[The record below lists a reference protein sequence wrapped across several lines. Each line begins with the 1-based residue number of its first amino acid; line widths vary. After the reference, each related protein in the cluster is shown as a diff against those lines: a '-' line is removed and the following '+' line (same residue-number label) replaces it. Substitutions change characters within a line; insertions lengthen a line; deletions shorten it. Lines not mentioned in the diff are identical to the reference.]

1 MKSIFGFKN
10 WQDHDGFVEAV
21 NNEMDE
27 MRKVCADEAVAHYDS
42 KVEIDRRKKKFDTIF
57 EEATQ
62 NKITVKYS
70 ADFMTAFFTKNT
82 EEMYNLFNY
91 MVCHYE
97 NGIADDAVERAK
109 EDAEENAA
117 SDIAE
122 AKADA
127 WRSQHGD

>member
-27 MRKVCADEAVAHYDS
+27 MRKVCATEAVAHYDS

-57 EEATQ
+57 EAATN

-70 ADFMTAFFTKNT
+70 ADFMTAFFNKDKD
-82 EEMYNLFNY
+82 EMYNIFNY
-91 MVCHYE
+91 MVCFYE
-97 NGIADDAVERAK
+97 SEVADDVVERAK

>member
-1 MKSIFGFKN
+1 MKPAWQIKHE
-10 WQDHDGFVEAV
+10 QDHDDFVEAV

-27 MRKVCADEAVAHYDS
+27 MRKVCAVEAVDTYES
-42 KVEIDRRKKKFDTIF
+42 KVEIDRRKKKFYTIF

-62 NKITVKYS
+62 NKIAVKYS
-70 ADFMTAFFTKNT
+70 ANFMTAFFTKDK

-97 NGIADDAVERAK
+97 NGIADDAVDKAREDAK
-109 EDAEENAA
+109 ENEA

-122 AKADA
+122 AKVDA

>member
-57 EEATQ
+57 EAATN

-70 ADFMTAFFTKNT
+70 ADFMTAFFNKDKD
-82 EEMYNLFNY
+82 EMYNIFNY
-91 MVCHYE
+91 MVCFYE
-97 NGIADDAVERAK
+97 SEVADDVVERAK
-109 EDAEENAA
+109 EDALEFAA
-117 SDIAE
+117 DE
-122 AKADA
+122 AADE
-127 WRSQHGD
+127 RTDMLISRRDD

>member
-1 MKSIFGFKN
+1 MKPEWQIKHE
-10 WQDHDGFVEAV
+10 QDHDNFVEAV

-27 MRKVCADEAVAHYDS
+27 MRKVCEVEAVATYES

-62 NKITVKYS
+62 NKIAVKYS
-70 ADFMTAFFTKNT
+70 ADFMTAFFTKDKD
-82 EEMYNLFNY
+82 EMYNLFNY

-97 NGIADDAVERAK
+97 NGIADDAVDRAREDAK
-109 EDAEENAA
+109 ENEA

>member
-27 MRKVCADEAVAHYDS
+27 MRKVCAAEAVAHYDS
-42 KVEIDRRKKKFDTIF
+42 KVELDRRKKKFDTIF

-109 EDAEENAA
+109 EDALEKAA

-122 AKADA
+122 VKADA

>member
-10 WQDHDGFVEAV
+10 RQDYDGFVDAV

-27 MRKVCADEAVAHYDS
+27 MRKVCAAESIAHYDS

-62 NKITVKYS
+62 NKIAVKYS

-97 NGIADDAVERAK
+97 NGIADDAVDRAK
-109 EDAEENAA
+109 EDALENAA

-122 AKADA
+122 EKADA

>member
-10 WQDHDGFVEAV
+10 WQDHDGFVDAV
-21 NNEMDE
+21 NNEMEE
-27 MRKVCADEAVAHYDS
+27 MRKVCAAEAVAHYDS
-42 KVEIDRRKKKFDTIF
+42 KVELDRRKKKFDTIF

-62 NKITVKYS
+62 NKIAVKYS
-70 ADFMTAFFTKNT
+70 ADFMTAFFNKNT

-109 EDAEENAA
+109 EDALEFAA
-117 SDIAE
+117 DE
-122 AKADA
+122 AADE
-127 WRSQHGD
+127 RTDMFLSRRDD